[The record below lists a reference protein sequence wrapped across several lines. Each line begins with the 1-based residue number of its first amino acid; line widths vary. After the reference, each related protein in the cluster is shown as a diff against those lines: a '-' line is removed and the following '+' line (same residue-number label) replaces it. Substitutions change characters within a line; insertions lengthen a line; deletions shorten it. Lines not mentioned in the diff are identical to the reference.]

1 MAYNFNAMSNA
12 ELEELQEEIKN
23 ELKYR
28 SEAFLNRALSEV
40 ASLVQEWS
48 DKRVYFYIMDNE
60 DNEIPIYPREIR
72 ARREWL

>member
-28 SEAFLNRALSEV
+28 SEAYLNRAISEV
-40 ASLVQEWS
+40 ATLIQEWS
-48 DKRVYFYIMDNE
+48 DQKVYFYIMDNE

-72 ARREWL
+72 ARREWI

>member
-1 MAYNFNAMSNA
+1 MAYNFNDMSVD
-12 ELEELQEEIKN
+12 ELQELREEINN

-40 ASLVQEWS
+40 ATLVQEWS
-48 DKRVYFYIMDNE
+48 DKRVYFYVMDNE

-72 ARREWL
+72 ARREWI

>member
-1 MAYNFNAMSNA
+1 MAYNFNDMSID
-12 ELEELQEEIKN
+12 ELQELREEINN

-40 ASLVQEWS
+40 ATLVQEWS
-48 DKRVYFYIMDNE
+48 DKRVYFYVMDNE

-72 ARREWL
+72 ARREWI

>member
-28 SEAFLNRALSEV
+28 SEAFLNRALSDV
-40 ASLVQEWS
+40 ATLVQEWS
-48 DKRVYFYIMDNE
+48 DKRVYFYVMDNE

-72 ARREWL
+72 ARREWI

>member
-40 ASLVQEWS
+40 ATLIQEWS
-48 DKRVYFYIMDNE
+48 DKKVYFYIMDNE
-60 DNEIPIYPREIR
+60 DNEIPIYPREIH